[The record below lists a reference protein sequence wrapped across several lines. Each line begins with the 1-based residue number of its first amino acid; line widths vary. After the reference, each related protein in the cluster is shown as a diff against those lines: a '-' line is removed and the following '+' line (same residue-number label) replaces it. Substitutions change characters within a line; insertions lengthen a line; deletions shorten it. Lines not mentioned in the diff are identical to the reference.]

1 MSPKLFMCES
11 LWWVTFS
18 CIVYTIEKIHKLYS
32 VMCESAWIHL
42 TVSTTT
48 DSRWHIVHARFSM
61 HMIREAIAFF
71 SESTLLGGQ
80 RQCWSKKWNR
90 FWISFWRW
98 SAELQQLTAADCWVM
113 NPCSLVGALCLFLAR
128 SSLEFWQKALGFGP
142 KFGFPLKWNI
152 SERMLSLGGEIFQPS
167 AEFRIISI
175 DFLTMVN
182 TKPAMTFRQE
192 HKFWSCI
199 CFHKWKQHSKW
210 RKWKFSN
217 KIQLNYSVHINMA
230 YLVISE
236 QVRISSCCGR
246 VSSSYLGPKVKET
259 KTFSKFWS
267 WDLWTWPRKSC
278 IKKIYFS
285 EWKAFADILTLTFW

>member
-98 SAELQQLTAADCWVM
+98 SAELQQLTAADCGVM
-113 NPCSLVGALCLFLAR
+113 NHCSLVGALCLFLAR
-128 SSLEFWQKALGFGP
+128 SSLEFWQTTKSTWLWS
-142 KFGFPLKWNI
+142 KVWI
-152 SERMLSLGGEIFQPS
+152 SSVVKYIWKNAISRGWDISTLT
-167 AEFRIISI
+167 EFRIIFLRSI
-175 DFLTMVN
+175 DFLTVVN
-182 TKPAMTFRQE
+182 TRP
-192 HKFWSCI
+192 W
-199 CFHKWKQHSKW
+199 
-210 RKWKFSN
+210 
-217 KIQLNYSVHINMA
+217 L
-230 YLVISE
+230 L
-236 QVRISSCCGR
+236 
-246 VSSSYLGPKVKET
+246 
-259 KTFSKFWS
+259 
-267 WDLWTWPRKSC
+267 D
-278 IKKIYFS
+278 
-285 EWKAFADILTLTFW
+285 

>member
-80 RQCWSKKWNR
+80 RQRWSKKWNR

-113 NPCSLVGALCLFLAR
+113 NPCSLVGALCFFLAR
-128 SSLEFWQKALGFGP
+128 SSLEFWQ
-142 KFGFPLKWNI
+142 
-152 SERMLSLGGEIFQPS
+152 
-167 AEFRIISI
+167 
-175 DFLTMVN
+175 T
-182 TKPAMTFRQE
+182 TKSTWL
-192 HKFWSCI
+192 WS
-199 CFHKWKQHSKW
+199 KVW
-210 RKWKFSN
+210 
-217 KIQLNYSVHINMA
+217 
-230 YLVISE
+230 
-236 QVRISSCCGR
+236 ISSE
-246 VSSSYLGPKVKET
+246 VKYIWKNAISRGWDIST
-259 KTFSKFWS
+259 LSWVQNNKYWLLDYGKHKTGHDF
-267 WDLWTWPRKSC
+267 
-278 IKKIYFS
+278 
-285 EWKAFADILTLTFW
+285 

>member
-113 NPCSLVGALCLFLAR
+113 NPCGSTLFVPCKIQSGVLTNNKKHLALVQSL
-128 SSLEFWQKALGFGP
+128 
-142 KFGFPLKWNI
+142 
-152 SERMLSLGGEIFQPS
+152 
-167 AEFRIISI
+167 
-175 DFLTMVN
+175 DFL
-182 TKPAMTFRQE
+182 
-192 HKFWSCI
+192 WSEI
-199 CFHKWKQHSKW
+199 
-210 RKWKFSN
+210 
-217 KIQLNYSVHINMA
+217 
-230 YLVISE
+230 YLKE
-236 QVRISSCCGR
+236 C
-246 VSSSYLGPKVKET
+246 YL
-259 KTFSKFWS
+259 
-267 WDLWTWPRKSC
+267 
-278 IKKIYFS
+278 
-285 EWKAFADILTLTFW
+285 

>member
-80 RQCWSKKWNR
+80 RQRWSKKWNR

-98 SAELQQLTAADCWVM
+98 SAELQQLTAEWWIIAPWWEHFV
-113 NPCSLVGALCLFLAR
+113 CSLQDPVWSFDKQ
-128 SSLEFWQKALGFGP
+128 QKALGFGP

-210 RKWKFSN
+210 RIEVFKQNSIELFCP
-217 KIQLNYSVHINMA
+217 Y
-230 YLVISE
+230 
-236 QVRISSCCGR
+236 
-246 VSSSYLGPKVKET
+246 
-259 KTFSKFWS
+259 
-267 WDLWTWPRKSC
+267 
-278 IKKIYFS
+278 
-285 EWKAFADILTLTFW
+285 